1 MSGRLVIVACG
12 YAFNEF
18 VGFDCYDVDNECF
31 CVIWA
36 KDISKH
42 KIWGIDKGKIKEL
55 PTLSCEQD
63 CYNQGFENSKLLRDY
78 RNLPCIDVRTGT
90 AYNINNC
97 VVVSKYVSE
106 GLTYYK
112 CVCYNN
118 KQVGIF
124 EASKLREMILGNNIY
139 FCNLKKCS
147 DRISP
152 LGKSFYSDKSIL
164 NKLLLLKSKLSPVK
178 YPSELEKLQ
187 QHSNQEA
194 KKDIERRTSVILKD
208 VSRYDKE
215 KGSLAELDKK
225 NRAYFVGA
233 ISNASNVMLPELK
246 SLGIDNIISNKKE
259 LCRVANYIDS
269 STFLDELDNFVQ
281 YPCTDES
288 CKKLLTK
295 LKEMRTSVGDDR
307 VSLLKR
313 YFNNNFKARFNG
325 NCSHCH
331 SMLSMYIQSLLW
343 RTNAS
348 GVSSSSVGGEIF
360 IDVSKSKI
368 FSLRT
373 FFTTIHEYIHY
384 LARGKSGL
392 SGFCI
397 KGEYSTAYKVL
408 NEGFTDLLAS
418 YFVDYIL
425 RSTNKSDLMLLLDDK
440 QICLADYSI
449 VINPFL
455 KSLSELNSMNLDDI
469 RLRVFKTIMGYK
481 LNVSLVV
488 YLLYFLPVKDVFSIY
503 FQGNSYDFTSLC
515 EERLGKEQWSS
526 LLNILNGAT
535 SVSGSSQ
542 YSSQLSLLKYKECLK
557 LLKDSGDIDVK

>member
-55 PTLSCEQD
+55 PTLSCERD
-63 CYNQGFENSKLLRDY
+63 CYIQGFENCKLLRGY

-164 NKLLLLKSKLSPVK
+164 NKLLLLKGKLSPVK
-178 YPSELEKLQ
+178 YIGELEKLQ

-225 NRAYFVGA
+225 NRAYFVSA
-233 ISNASNVMLPELK
+233 VMSASDVMLPELQK
-246 SLGIDNIISNKKE
+246 LGLNDINKRKAPLKE
-259 LCRVANYIDS
+259 VVNYIDS
-269 STFLDELDNFVQ
+269 SSFLDELDNFVQ
-281 YPCTDES
+281 YPCTDEY
-288 CKKLLTK
+288 CK
-295 LKEMRTSVGDDR
+295 
-307 VSLLKR
+307 SLVENVKRLYINAGERRESLSKR
-313 YFNNNFKARFNG
+313 YFLKLVNSKFREKLKSV
-325 NCSHCH
+325 CSCCY
-331 SMLSMYIQSLLW
+331 SMKSMYVMAQLW
-343 RTNAS
+343 RIKAEAF
-348 GVSSSSVGGEIF
+348 VSTELKDNLFV
-360 IDVSKSKI
+360 DVSTRKI
-368 FSLRT
+368 FSLLS
-373 FFTTIHEYIHY
+373 FFISIHEYMHY
-384 LARGKSGL
+384 LSSKEKEFL
-392 SGFCI
+392 SGFTNKMQICMSDKI
-397 KGEYSTAYKVL
+397 L
-408 NEGFTDLLAS
+408 NEGFTDLLAC
-418 YFVDYIL
+418 YFTEYIL
-425 RSTNKSDLMLLLDDK
+425 RRTNNSNLVLLLNDSPVRV
-440 QICLADYSI
+440 ADYDI
-449 VINPFL
+449 IINPFL
-455 KSLSELNSMNLDDI
+455 RNLYELKDSDLSVLQSKALNSI
-469 RLRVFKTIMGYK
+469 IGYK
-481 LNVSLVV
+481 YNVCLV
-488 YLLYFLPVKDVFSIY
+488 LYI
-503 FQGNSYDFTSLC
+503 
-515 EERLGKEQWSS
+515 
-526 LLNILNGAT
+526 
-535 SVSGSSQ
+535 
-542 YSSQLSLLKYKECLK
+542 LSLLPVNKVLNMYFNADRKGFYTLCENKFGEDVWSKFIEVANIIKSENGK
-557 LLKDSGDIDVK
+557 LRFDEYSILIDILKDRGDSGVK

>member
-118 KQVGIF
+118 NKQVGIF

-164 NKLLLLKSKLSPVK
+164 NKLLLLKGKLSPLK

-208 VSRYDKE
+208 VSRYASE
-215 KGSLAELDKK
+215 KGPLADLDRE

-233 ISNASNVMLPELK
+233 ISNASNVMLPELQ
-246 SLGIDNIISNKKE
+246 SLGIDNIIANKKE

-281 YPCTDES
+281 YPCTDEDCKTLLNTLRS
-288 CKKLLTK
+288 KYNHLPETIKLMRMKDYLNGHFENKKL
-295 LKEMRTSVGDDR
+295 
-307 VSLLKR
+307 
-313 YFNNNFKARFNG
+313 G
-325 NCSHCH
+325 NSCSHCYT
-331 SMLSMYIQSLLW
+331 MKSLF
-343 RTNAS
+343 AMSVFDCQHAMGFS
-348 GVSSSSVGGEIF
+348 GVDLKDEIYV
-360 IDVSKSKI
+360 DVAKRKI
-368 FSLRT
+368 FSFRSFYT
-373 FFTTIHEYIHY
+373 SMHEYIHY
-384 LARGKSGL
+384 LSQDNLKRVSGFSNKNSGDYSGKLYSILTEGIVELL
-392 SGFCI
+392 SGYFV
-397 KGEYSTAYKVL
+397 EYVL
-408 NEGFTDLLAS
+408 LRTNSRDLDLLWNNCIVS
-418 YFVDYIL
+418 
-425 RSTNKSDLMLLLDDK
+425 KK
-440 QICLADYSI
+440 DYSSF
-449 VINPFL
+449 VNPFL
-455 KSLSELNSMNLDDI
+455 KSLKELKNVDSALSDVVDSIYGYKYNVCLVLYLLKD
-469 RLRVFKTIMGYK
+469 LPVERVFNMFFTNKI
-481 LNVSLVV
+481 
-488 YLLYFLPVKDVFSIY
+488 D
-503 FQGNSYDFTSLC
+503 DFYSLC
-515 EERLGKEQWSS
+515 ENHYGISVWRNFVNYGNSIS
-526 LLNILNGAT
+526 NLNI
-535 SVSGSSQ
+535 V
-542 YSSQLSLLKYKECLK
+542 YKDYEELIEI
-557 LLKDSGDIDVK
+557 LEDGGDKGVK